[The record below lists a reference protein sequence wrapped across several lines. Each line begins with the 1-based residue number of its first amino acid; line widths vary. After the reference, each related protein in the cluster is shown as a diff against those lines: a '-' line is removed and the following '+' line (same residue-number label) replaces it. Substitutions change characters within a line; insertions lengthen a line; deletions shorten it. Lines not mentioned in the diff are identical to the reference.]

1 MLEINV
7 SIKTLLTVI
16 FLCVTGIIFSVIA
29 IDKQIDSYI
38 ADMRAEIVIVNNTD
52 NYIDME
58 QDGGKTTVTVNPKKE
73 EIIEENDEDVSEE
86 FYGIVTSTTGLNIR
100 KEATVDS
107 EKVGAL
113 YYGAEVKILEEC
125 GDWYRTENGFI
136 FKEFV
141 LRI

>member
-7 SIKTLLTVI
+7 SLKTLLTVI
-16 FLCVTGIIFSVIA
+16 FLCITGIIFSVVA

-58 QDGGKTTVTVNPKKE
+58 QDGEKTTVTINPKKE
-73 EIIEENDEDVSEE
+73 VAKENENTEE

-100 KEATVDS
+100 KEASVNS
-107 EKVGAL
+107 EKIGAL
-113 YYGAEVKILEEC
+113 YYGAEVKILEDC
-125 GDWYRTENGFI
+125 GDWYRTENGYI

>member
-7 SIKTLLTVI
+7 SLKTLLTVI
-16 FLCVTGIIFSVIA
+16 FLCITGIIFSVVA

-38 ADMRAEIVIVNNTD
+38 ADMRAEIIIVNNTD

-58 QDGGKTTVTVNPKKE
+58 QDGEKTTVTINPKKE
-73 EIIEENDEDVSEE
+73 VAEENENTEE
-86 FYGIVTSTTGLNIR
+86 FYGIVTSTIGLNIR
-100 KEATVDS
+100 KEASVNS
-107 EKVGAL
+107 EKIGAL
-113 YYGAEVKILEEC
+113 YYGAEVKILEDC
-125 GDWYRTENGFI
+125 GDWYRTENGYI

>member
-7 SIKTLLTVI
+7 SLKTLLTVI
-16 FLCVTGIIFSVIA
+16 FLCITGIIFSVVA

-58 QDGGKTTVTVNPKKE
+58 QDGEKTTVTINPKKE
-73 EIIEENDEDVSEE
+73 VVEENENTEE

-100 KEATVDS
+100 KEASVNS
-107 EKVGAL
+107 EKIGAL
-113 YYGAEVKILEEC
+113 YYGAEVKILEDC
-125 GDWYRTENGFI
+125 GDWYRTENGYI

>member
-7 SIKTLLTVI
+7 SLKTLLTVI
-16 FLCVTGIIFSVIA
+16 FLCITGIIFSVVA

-38 ADMRAEIVIVNNTD
+38 ADMRAEIIIVNNTD

-58 QDGGKTTVTVNPKKE
+58 QDGEKTTVTINPKKE
-73 EIIEENDEDVSEE
+73 VAEENENTEE

-100 KEATVDS
+100 KEASVNS
-107 EKVGAL
+107 EKIGAL
-113 YYGAEVKILEEC
+113 YYGAEVKILEDC
-125 GDWYRTENGFI
+125 GDWYRTENGYI